1 MGEEFVNVTALLLI
15 ALGAAEQPI
24 DDFTYPDAAAAHEV
38 WVAAPGTPPVEV
50 GTEEGRRHLTLVAPF
65 ATDKELSRAYIDRQM
80 AVDLGAVGEFTL
92 ELDLDVP
99 EAVAHLT
106 LYFRSGDGWYGAT
119 GHATRQGWHTIRFS
133 RASFRSEGTPAGWG
147 RVEGIRLAAWRG
159 QAKDAKL
166 RLRRLAATSHEIALV
181 VPESSAG
188 GRDGEVRSA
197 LDVAERVAGLL
208 ADLGLG
214 ADVIEEP
221 AVSTGA
227 LGRRPVAVLAYNP
240 RLSAEAAA
248 ALDQYVERGGKLFVC
263 YTLPARLAGVLGFAS
278 GRYVAQDESGQFAEI
293 RFDAPEVAGLPE
305 SVEQGSWNI
314 TDAAPASPNVHD
326 AKVVGRWYDAGDN
339 ATGHAALL
347 LSDRGAFFSHII
359 LPDDREGKR
368 QMLAAV
374 LGQLHP
380 PLWKQMAAAA
390 LERVGRVGHCETPEQ
405 VHEHVQTHGGE
416 QAIRRLSE
424 AGTLLE
430 QARAQCETARHWECV
445 ATARLVREKLVAA
458 YCQSQPSP
466 TPEGRAIW
474 NHSGTGAFPGD
485 WERSC
490 KLLAESGFNMV
501 LPNMLWGGVAH
512 YPSDV
517 LPRSSTYE
525 DYGDQIAQ
533 CVSAAHK
540 HGIEVHVWKV
550 NWNLGRAPASFKE
563 KLRREG
569 RLQKDYQGDSQ
580 SWLCPSH
587 PENQRLELDSMIE
600 VARKYAVDGLHFDYI
615 RYPGEQHCYC
625 DGCRERFEADSG
637 RRVEHWPEDCY
648 RGPRKDEY
656 RNWRCRQI
664 TTLVAAVHREA
675 KRLRPEIK
683 LSAAVF
689 GSYPDCRRSVGQDW
703 VAWVR
708 AGYLD
713 FLCPMDYTTSELK
726 FTNLV
731 ENQLRLVERR
741 VPVYPGIGAWR
752 LEPDRVVGQIYH
764 ARRLGAPGFTIF
776 NFQPDAARSL
786 LPAIAQGAGS
796 ESAKPPHR
804 K

>member
-1 MGEEFVNVTALLLI
+1 VNVVALMMIVL
-15 ALGAAEQPI
+15 AAAEQPI
-24 DDFTYPDAAAAHEV
+24 DDFSYTDADAAREV

-50 GTEEGRRHLTLVAPF
+50 GTEEGRRHLTLSAPF
-65 ATDKELSRAYIDRQM
+65 AADKELSRAYIDRRI
-80 AVDLGAVGEFTL
+80 ALDLSAVGEFTL

-133 RASFRSEGTPAGWG
+133 KASFRSEGTPAGWG
-147 RVEGIRLAAWRG
+147 RIDAIRLAAWRG
-159 QAKDAKL
+159 QAKDATL
-166 RLRRLAATSHEIALV
+166 RLRRLAAASHEIALV
-181 VPESSAG
+181 VPESAAAS
-188 GRDGEVRSA
+188 RDREVRSA
-197 LDVAERVAGLL
+197 LAVAERVAGML

-221 AVSTGA
+221 ALSTGA

-248 ALDQYVERGGKLFVC
+248 ALEGYVDRGGKLFVC
-263 YTLPARLAGVLGFAS
+263 YTLPARLAAVLGFGP
-278 GRYVAQDESGQFAEI
+278 GRYVQQSESGQFAEI
-293 RFDAPEVAGLPE
+293 RFDATQVAGLPE
-305 SVEQGSWNI
+305 SVKQASWNI
-314 TDAAPASPNVHD
+314 TDAAPASPNVHH
-326 AKVVGRWYDAGDN
+326 ATVAGRWYDAEGN
-339 ATGHAALL
+339 ATGRAALL
-347 LSDRGAFFSHII
+347 LSDRGAFFSHIV

-380 PLWKQMAAAA
+380 PLWKKLAAAA
-390 LERVGRVGHCETPEQ
+390 LERVGRVGHCEGLEQ
-405 VHEHVQTHGGE
+405 VHEYVQTHGGE
-416 QAIRRLSE
+416 EAIRLLRE
-424 AGTLLE
+424 ADTLLN
-430 QARAQCETARHWECV
+430 QAQAQSAAARCWESV
-445 ATARLVREKLVAA
+445 ATARLARERLIEA
-458 YCQSQPSP
+458 YCKSQPSP
-466 TPEGRAIW
+466 HIEARAIW
-474 NHSGTGAFPGD
+474 NHSGTGAYPGD

-490 KLLAESGFNMV
+490 KLLAESGLNMV

-525 DYGDQIAQ
+525 QYGDQIAQ
-533 CVSAAHK
+533 CVAAAHK
-540 HGIEVHVWKV
+540 YGIEVHVWKV
-550 NWNLGRAPASFKE
+550 NWNLGAAPASFKE

-569 RLQKDYQGDSQ
+569 RLQRGYDGDWEN
-580 SWLCPSH
+580 WLCPSH
-587 PENQRLELDSMIE
+587 PENQKLELESMIE
-600 VARKYAVDGLHFDYI
+600 VARKYPVDGLHFDYI
-615 RYPGEQHCYC
+615 RYPGEQECYC

-637 RRVEHWPEDCY
+637 RRVESWPEDCY

-656 RNWRCRQI
+656 RDWRCRQI

-713 FLCPMDYTTSELK
+713 FLCPMDYTTNDLR

-731 ENQLRLVERR
+731 ENQLRLVEAR

-776 NFQPDAARSL
+776 NFQPDAARAL
-786 LPAIAQGAGS
+786 LPAIALGAGS
-796 ESAKPPHR
+796 EPAKPPHQ